1 MLKRF
6 RNGKQEVGLISKRYL
21 ENFQEFF
28 RLFKRHKMAL
38 IGTLIVL
45 LWILAA
51 IFATQLAPHDPL
63 RGNLFKRLMPPA
75 WMTGGEVRYLLG
87 TDHMGRDIL
96 SRIIYGSRTSI
107 LIGVVV
113 VFITTTIGIFLGLV
127 AAFYGGK
134 LDALIS
140 RVVDILLA
148 FPYLVFAIGMMAV
161 MGPGMF
167 NMMLALIY
175 KEWVTVCR
183 VVRGEA
189 LAIKK
194 IEYIDA
200 ARAIGIKNAII
211 MFGEILPNVISPVI
225 VVSTLRVAHIIIM
238 EASLSFLG
246 LGIQPPTPA
255 WGSMVSEGRSFIF
268 GFWWI
273 STFPGLAILTL
284 AMGINLMG
292 EGLRDTLDPRLKE

>member
-1 MLKRF
+1 LF
-6 RNGKQEVGLISKRYL
+6 SKRYL
-21 ENFQEFF
+21 ENFQAFF
-28 RLFKRHKMAL
+28 RLFKRNKTAL
-38 IGTLIVL
+38 LGTTVVI
-45 LWILAA
+45 LWILIA
-51 IFATQLAPHDPL
+51 IFATQLAPHDPHK
-63 RGNLFKRLMPPA
+63 GNLFKRLAPPA
-75 WMTGGEVRYLLG
+75 WMKGGEARSLLG

-96 SRIIYGSRTSI
+96 SRIIYGSRISI
-107 LIGVVV
+107 LIGAVV
-113 VFITTTIGIFLGLV
+113 VFVTTTIGIFFGLV
-127 AAFYGGK
+127 AGFYGGK

-140 RVVDILLA
+140 RTVDVLMA

-161 MGPGMF
+161 MGPGML
-167 NMMLALIY
+167 NLMLALIY
-175 KEWVTVCR
+175 KEWDTVCR
-183 VVRGEA
+183 VVRGEV

-200 ARAIGIKNAII
+200 ARTVGIKNARI
-211 MFGEILPNVISPVI
+211 MFGEILPNVMSPVI
-225 VVSTLRVAHIIIM
+225 VVSTLRVATFIIM

-246 LGIQPPTPA
+246 LGVQPPTPA

-284 AMGINLMG
+284 VMGINLLG

>member
-1 MLKRF
+1 
-6 RNGKQEVGLISKRYL
+6 VVI
-21 ENFQEFF
+21 
-28 RLFKRHKMAL
+28 
-38 IGTLIVL
+38 
-45 LWILAA
+45 LWILIA
-51 IFATQLAPHDPL
+51 IFATQLAPHDPHK
-63 RGNLFKRLMPPA
+63 GNLFKRLAPPA
-75 WMTGGEVRYLLG
+75 WMKGGEARSLLG

-96 SRIIYGSRTSI
+96 SRIIYGSRISI
-107 LIGVVV
+107 LIGAVV
-113 VFITTTIGIFLGLV
+113 VFVTTTIGIFFGLV
-127 AAFYGGK
+127 AGFYGGK

-140 RVVDILLA
+140 RTVDVLMA

-161 MGPGMF
+161 MGPGML
-167 NMMLALIY
+167 NLMLALIY
-175 KEWVTVCR
+175 KEWDTVCR
-183 VVRGEA
+183 VVRGEV

-200 ARAIGIKNAII
+200 ARTVGIKNARI
-211 MFGEILPNVISPVI
+211 MFGEILPNVMSPVI
-225 VVSTLRVAHIIIM
+225 VVSTLRVATFIIM

-246 LGIQPPTPA
+246 LGVQPPTPA

-284 AMGINLMG
+284 VMGINLLG

>member
-1 MLKRF
+1 
-6 RNGKQEVGLISKRYL
+6 
-21 ENFQEFF
+21 
-28 RLFKRHKMAL
+28 MAL
-38 IGTLIVL
+38 VGSIVVM
-45 LWILAA
+45 LWILVAV
-51 IFATQLAPHDPL
+51 FATPLSPHDPFK
-63 RGNLFKRLMPPA
+63 GNLFKRLMPPA
-75 WMTGGEVRYLLG
+75 WMKGGEARYLLG
-87 TDHMGRDIL
+87 TDNMGRDIL
-96 SRIIYGSRTSI
+96 SRILYGSRTSI

-113 VFITTTIGIFLGLV
+113 VFITTTIGIFFGLV

-134 LDALIS
+134 VDILIS
-140 RVVDILLA
+140 RVVDVLLA

-167 NMMLALIY
+167 NLMLALIY

-200 ARAIGIKNAII
+200 ARATGIKNAMI
-211 MFGEILPNVISPVI
+211 MFGEILPNVMSPVI
-225 VVSTLRVAHIIIM
+225 VVSTLRVATIIIM

-255 WGSMVSEGRSFIF
+255 WGSMVNEGRSFIF

-284 AMGINLMG
+284 VMGINLMG

>member
-1 MLKRF
+1 
-6 RNGKQEVGLISKRYL
+6 
-21 ENFQEFF
+21 
-28 RLFKRHKMAL
+28 MAL
-38 IGTLIVL
+38 IGGIVVIV
-45 LWILAA
+45 WILVAL
-51 IFATQLAPHDPL
+51 FATQLAPNDPL
-63 RGNLFKRLMPPA
+63 KGNLFKRMAPPV
-75 WMTGGEVRYLLG
+75 WMKGGEARYLLG
-87 TDHMGRDIL
+87 TDHMGRDIF
-96 SRIIYGSRTSI
+96 SRIIHGSRISI

-113 VFITTTIGIFLGLV
+113 VFITTTIGIILGLM

-140 RVVDILLA
+140 RIVDILLA

-161 MGPGMF
+161 MGPGLF
-167 NMMLALIY
+167 NLMLALIY
-175 KEWVTVCR
+175 KEWVTICR

-194 IEYIDA
+194 VEYIDA
-200 ARAIGIKNAII
+200 ARAVGIKNIKI
-211 MFGEILPNVISPVI
+211 MFGEILPNVMSPVI
-225 VVSTLRVAHIIIM
+225 VVATLRVATIIIM

-255 WGSMVSEGRSFIF
+255 WGSMVNEGRSFVF

-284 AMGINLMG
+284 VMGINLMG

>member
-1 MLKRF
+1 
-6 RNGKQEVGLISKRYL
+6 
-21 ENFQEFF
+21 
-28 RLFKRHKMAL
+28 MAL
-38 IGTLIVL
+38 IGGIVVI

-51 IFATQLAPHDPL
+51 LFATQLAPHDPL
-63 RGNLFKRLMPPA
+63 KGNLFKRMAPPV
-75 WMTGGEVRYLLG
+75 WMKGGEARHLLG
-87 TDHMGRDIL
+87 TDHMGRDIF
-96 SRIIYGSRTSI
+96 SRIIHGSRISI

-113 VFITTTIGIFLGLV
+113 VAITTTIGIFFGLL

-134 LDALIS
+134 VDALIS

-148 FPYLVFAIGMMAV
+148 FPFLVFAIGLMAV
-161 MGPGMF
+161 MGPGLI
-167 NMMLALIY
+167 NLMLALIY
-175 KEWVTVCR
+175 KEWVTICR

-194 IEYIDA
+194 LEYIDA
-200 ARAIGIKNAII
+200 ARAVGVKNAMI
-211 MFGEILPNVISPVI
+211 MFGEILPNVMSPVI
-225 VVSTLRVAHIIIM
+225 VVATLRVATIIIM

-255 WGSMVSEGRSFIF
+255 WGSMVNEGRSFVF

-284 AMGINLMG
+284 VMGINLMG

>member
-1 MLKRF
+1 LF
-6 RNGKQEVGLISKRYL
+6 SKQFFED
-21 ENFQEFF
+21 FQEFF
-28 RLFKRHKMAL
+28 RRFRRNRMAL
-38 IGTLIVL
+38 IGGIVVI
-45 LWILAA
+45 LWILVAL
-51 IFATQLAPHDPL
+51 FATPLAPHDPL
-63 RGNLFKRLMPPA
+63 KGNLLKRLAPPV
-75 WMTGGEVRYLLG
+75 WMKGGEVRHLLG
-87 TDHMGRDIL
+87 TDHMGRDIF
-96 SRIIYGSRTSI
+96 SRIIHGSRISI

-113 VFITTTIGIFLGLV
+113 VFITTTIGIILGLM

-140 RVVDILLA
+140 RIVDVLLA

-161 MGPGMF
+161 MGPGLF
-167 NMMLALIY
+167 NLMLALIY

-200 ARAIGIKNAII
+200 ARAVGIKNARI
-211 MFGEILPNVISPVI
+211 MFGEILPNVMSPVI
-225 VVSTLRVAHIIIM
+225 VVSTLRVATIIIM

-255 WGSMVSEGRSFIF
+255 WGSMVNEGRSFVF

-284 AMGINLMG
+284 VMGINLMG